1 MTKSKNFLIVRTD
14 RLGDVI
20 LSLPMA
26 EIIKKQHKDYR
37 ITFLVRDYTK
47 DLLLNHPFID
57 EVITLDEK
65 NNKIKLSSNIKKIAK
80 CKFGYAIVVNPSF
93 KIALII
99 FLSGIKVRIG
109 SGFRLYSILF
119 NRRVYVHRK
128 YAGMHELEF
137 NVDLLR
143 QIGIVEKIN
152 KRNVNFSLQ
161 VDLESQEWIDRLLV
175 QKKIDKTK
183 PIIIIHPGSGGSAID
198 LPIIKFK
205 ELINNILLLDKF
217 NIILTGTNDEKIL
230 CDEINI
236 SDKVINLAGL
246 LSLKQLTALINRC
259 SIFIANSTGPL
270 HIAAALNKYVI
281 GFYPKIIV
289 CSAKRWGPYTTKSFV
304 FEPTIDCNNC
314 TRKQCEKNN
323 CMNFISVEKIIEK
336 IQQLYLICQNSGEN
350 DV

>member
-1 MTKSKNFLIVRTD
+1 MTNSKNFLIARTD
-14 RLGDVI
+14 RIGDVI

-26 EIIKKQHKDYR
+26 ELIKKQHKDCR

-80 CKFGYAIVVNPSF
+80 HKFGYAIVVNPSF
-93 KIALII
+93 KLTLII

-143 QIGIVEKIN
+143 QIGIAEKIN
-152 KRNVNFSLQ
+152 KRNVKFNLQ
-161 VDLESQEWIDRLLV
+161 VDIESGRWIDALLV
-175 QKKIDKTK
+175 QNKIDKTK
-183 PIIIIHPGSGGSAID
+183 PMIIIHPGSGGSAVD
-198 LPIIKFK
+198 LPIEKFK

-217 NIILTGTNDEKIL
+217 YIVLTGTNDEKKL
-230 CDEINI
+230 CDELKT
-236 SDKVINLAGL
+236 SDKILNFAGM
-246 LSLKQLTALINRC
+246 LSLKQLTALIKRC
-259 SIFIANSTGPL
+259 DIFIANSTGPL
-270 HIAAALNKYVI
+270 HIAAALDKYVI
-281 GFYPKIIV
+281 GFYPKITV

-304 FEPTIDCNNC
+304 FEPTIDCKSC
-314 TRKQCEKNN
+314 SRKQCEKYN
-323 CMNFISVEKIIEK
+323 CMSFISVEKIIEK
-336 IQQLYLICQNSGEN
+336 IQQIYLLSPNSGEGN
-350 DV
+350 V

>member
-119 NRRVYVHRK
+119 ND
-128 YAGMHELEF
+128 M
-137 NVDLLR
+137 
-143 QIGIVEKIN
+143 
-152 KRNVNFSLQ
+152 
-161 VDLESQEWIDRLLV
+161 
-175 QKKIDKTK
+175 
-183 PIIIIHPGSGGSAID
+183 
-198 LPIIKFK
+198 
-205 ELINNILLLDKF
+205 
-217 NIILTGTNDEKIL
+217 
-230 CDEINI
+230 
-236 SDKVINLAGL
+236 
-246 LSLKQLTALINRC
+246 
-259 SIFIANSTGPL
+259 FI
-270 HIAAALNKYVI
+270 
-281 GFYPKIIV
+281 
-289 CSAKRWGPYTTKSFV
+289 
-304 FEPTIDCNNC
+304 
-314 TRKQCEKNN
+314 
-323 CMNFISVEKIIEK
+323 
-336 IQQLYLICQNSGEN
+336 
-350 DV
+350 